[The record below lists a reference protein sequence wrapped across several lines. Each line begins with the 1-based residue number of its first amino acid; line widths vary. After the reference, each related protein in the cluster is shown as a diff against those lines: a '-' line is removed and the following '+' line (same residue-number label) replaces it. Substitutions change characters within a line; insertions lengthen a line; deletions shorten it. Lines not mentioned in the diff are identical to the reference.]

1 MGEFLATLLLLV
13 LALLWMVAWKRR
25 RHFAV
30 GALVGAIVA
39 PIAYALLPPVT
50 LKTMPIWLPALPFGI
65 VAVTLLCFGVLAWIW
80 GEG

>member
-1 MGEFLATLLLLV
+1 MGEFLVTLLLLV